1 MDENLLLTLLHNN
14 ARMDVTD
21 LAMALNET
29 EDNVVDTISQLEKDK
44 VICGYHTIINWDRT
58 NVDNVMAL
66 IQMQLLNVSMVM
78 IVLLK
83 RSMHSQK

>member
-29 EDNVVDTISQLEKDK
+29 EVWTISTMKWPSSAK
-44 VICGYHTIINWDRT
+44 SWCATT
-58 NVDNVMAL
+58 
-66 IQMQLLNVSMVM
+66 
-78 IVLLK
+78 
-83 RSMHSQK
+83 

>member
-29 EDNVVDTISQLEKDK
+29 EDNVVDTISQLEKELSAD
-44 VICGYHTIINWDRT
+44 IIRL
-58 NVDNVMAL
+58 L
-66 IQMQLLNVSMVM
+66 IG
-78 IVLLK
+78 IVQTLI
-83 RSMHSQK
+83 M

>member
-58 NVDNVMAL
+58 NVDNVM
-66 IQMQLLNVSMVM
+66 
-78 IVLLK
+78 
-83 RSMHSQK
+83 H